1 MKNYFSNQNIQRF
14 SIRKYS
20 FGAASVLLGTFLLL
34 SAQPISADEQTVA
47 DSTSTN
53 VIDNN
58 SVETS
63 NTTQPAAA
71 TMVKEEIVSE
81 SDAQIVA
88 ATVDADNVATST
100 ENISSPVNISEAPVK
115 DSDQVVV
122 SEKETSADIV
132 IETNQRSF
140 DGGDNIWAAREAHN
154 LADEESSVI
163 SDSGA
168 RLTMGNSVTLEVPV
182 DNIEVPSK
190 FLENSYPEEI
200 TDVDVKSITNK
211 LESKKT
217 LNLSKFFMTSFAVS
231 ENSGSIA
238 RGDDY
243 PSNLKNAAP
252 DTVID
257 PWRLF
262 NRECTSFTAYRL
274 SSVNHFTLPGA
285 YGNGAQWGGRARQEG
300 YIVDMNPAKGA
311 VAWLNDG
318 GYGHVAWVS
327 NVIGSDVEIE
337 EYNYNWNHNYN
348 KRVVAKT
355 SFTGFIH
362 FKDLTGGGTSGGSS
376 SGGTSSGSSLPS
388 SGTYHFT
395 SRVGIKAEPKISSPD
410 IAYYD
415 NGSSVNYDKTLE
427 ADNYQWISYVS
438 YSGARRYIAINKL
451 ASSVTPEVKGKINIQ
466 NKNDQAGTFEV
477 VITNVSSNCGLK
489 EVKVPVW
496 SSQNGQDDLI
506 WYNASKQNDGTYKA
520 AVNISEHKNN
530 RGEYNIHLYYVV
542 DSGKMIGVGGTTTTI
557 SDVKP
562 SEQKLSGTISIV
574 NKNNQTGTF
583 DVVISNISSP
593 NGVKEVKVP
602 TWATQNGQDDI
613 IWYNASRQGDGTYKV
628 TVKASEHK
636 NYQGEYNIHLYYV
649 QNDGKMIGVTGTTTT
664 VSFVARPSIPD
675 SGTYRFTGHA
685 SIKAEPKMSAAELAY
700 YDAGNTV
707 NYDKVLLSD
716 GHYWISYIAA
726 SGNRRYI
733 SIT

>member
-1 MKNYFSNQNIQRF
+1 MKNYFSNKNIQRF

-58 SVETS
+58 GVEIS

-81 SDAQIVA
+81 SDAQTVVA
-88 ATVDADNVATST
+88 AVEADNVATST

-122 SEKETSADIV
+122 SGKETSADTV
-132 IETNQRSF
+132 IETNQQSF
-140 DGGDNIWAAREAHN
+140 DGGVQTKATVQLSNTADNRVSLANEAAVVIKK
-154 LADEESSVI
+154 SSEI
-163 SDSGA
+163 EPTA
-168 RLTMGNSVTLEVPV
+168 RSL
-182 DNIEVPSK
+182 
-190 FLENSYPEEI
+190 
-200 TDVDVKSITNK
+200 NK
-211 LESKKT
+211 ALRVS
-217 LNLSKFFMTSFAVS
+217 SAV
-231 ENSGSIA
+231 GDGVV
-238 RGDDY
+238 GDDY
-243 PSNLKNAAP
+243 PSSWRSNPNATDSWGYA
-252 DTVID
+252 TG
-257 PWRLF
+257 
-262 NRECTSFTAYRL
+262 NCTSFVANRL
-274 SSVNHFTLPGA
+274 HNVNHFEVPRAL
-285 YGNGAQWGGRARQEG
+285 GNGGQWGNSARRLG
-300 YIVDMNPAKGA
+300 YRVDSTPARGS
-311 VAWLNDG
+311 VAYFDDG
-318 GYGHVAWVS
+318 SYGHVAWVS
-327 NVIGSDVEIE
+327 SVSGSTVTIE
-337 EYNYNWNHNYN
+337 EYNWNWDYAYHT
-348 KRVVAKT
+348 RVQPISAY
-355 SFTGFIH
+355 TGFIH

-542 DSGKMIGVGGTTTTI
+542 DSGKMIGVGATTTTI